1 MILSFAWYFNDEYKP
16 KYAVCAAHEDATT
29 SGEAESCVWGSFHQ
43 ELRVW
48 CKCYMPID
56 SSLCFGFHSLY
67 EVPDNLCYFSIWIP
81 YAFISR
87 HHNTPVK
94 FLKLILLIMSSN
106 LIVAAVTLHC
116 TAFGQGSPLVQ
127 IQAAW
132 KAYRKATVRLLL
144 SAYCI
149 WLHCEGLALCST
161 CCYFFQTYRIIEH
174 LS

>member
-116 TAFGQGSPLVQ
+116 TAFGQGHLWCKSRLHG
-127 IQAAW
+127 
-132 KAYRKATVRLLL
+132 KLTERLLL
-144 SAYCI
+144 DYYYQHTASDFTVRA
-149 WLHCEGLALCST
+149 
-161 CCYFFQTYRIIEH
+161 
-174 LS
+174 